1 VIFIDANIPMYL
13 IGAPHPNKDAA
24 RRALELVISRGERMV
39 TSAEVMQEI
48 LHRYGR
54 IQRPDAIQP
63 ALDALLGVVDEVF
76 PIDAAD
82 VQRGEGRDD
91 GDEQD
96 LGAGCTARRRD
107 EATRDHPGD
116 ELRRGVRLRGVGR
129 AGCLSAR
136 SCIS

>member
-1 VIFIDANIPMYL
+1 MIFIDANIPMYL
-13 IGAPHPNKDAA
+13 VGAPHPNQDAA

-82 VQRGEGRDD
+82 VQRAKDVMMGMSK
-91 GDEQD
+91 
-96 LGAGCTARRRD
+96 
-107 EATRDHPGD
+107 
-116 ELRRGVRLRGVGR
+116 V
-129 AGCLSAR
+129 SAR
-136 SCIS
+136 DALHVAVMKRHGITRVMSFDVGFDAVGWVERVA